1 MSEHGAKRTVLVTGG
16 TGFLGSHLVACFLSE
31 GHRVVAPARS
41 RDGMTPKERMARLL
55 DWFGTPHDQRRRL
68 EILEADVE
76 LPRLGLGAHQ
86 AADLRGR
93 VDEAVHCASETSFAA
108 GKQDQVRRVNVQ
120 GLDHLLDLLSG
131 SHCNRLY
138 LISTAYVAG
147 KRTGACPE
155 AFLKTTAFHNA
166 YEESKHRAEQL
177 AAQHCAAS
185 GMQLTVVR
193 PSIVYGDARTGRT
206 LAFNA
211 LYYPVRA
218 IQYFR
223 TLFSEDIRE
232 HGGRRAEALGVRLNP
247 DGSLHL
253 PIRIHDG
260 EGRGVNLIPV
270 DHFLRAFRA
279 IREAPCPDG
288 VFHIVNAHN
297 TTITELVAFT
307 RRFFDVTGIE
317 AVSAGDDPALPRSGL
332 ELLFD
337 RHVQAY
343 GAYMRD
349 ARVFDRS
356 RSDAL
361 LSRAGVVCPPF
372 TYAVFAKCM
381 QFAVDTDWG
390 RLLWTSHAK
399 GHGPDCAEQHRP

>member
-1 MSEHGAKRTVLVTGG
+1 MERTILVTGG
-16 TGFLGSHLVACFLSE
+16 TGFLGSHLVASLLNE
-31 GHRVVAPARS
+31 GHRVVASARS
-41 RDGMTPKERMARLL
+41 RDGMTPRERMARLL
-55 DWFGTPHDQRRRL
+55 DWFGTPHEQRHRL
-68 EILEADVE
+68 EVLEADLE
-76 LPRLGLGAHQ
+76 LPRLGLSAHH
-86 AADLRGR
+86 AADLGGR
-93 VDEAVHCASETSFAA
+93 VEEVVHCASETSFAA
-108 GKQDQVRRVNVQ
+108 GKQDQVRRVNVH
-120 GLDHLLDLLSG
+120 GLGHLLDLLAG
-131 SHCNRLY
+131 SPCNRLY
-138 LISTAYVAG
+138 LISTVYVAG
-147 KRTGACPE
+147 KRSGACLE
-155 AFLKTTAFHNA
+155 AFLQTTAFHNA
-166 YEESKHRAEQL
+166 YEESKLRAEQL

-185 GMQLTVVR
+185 GMQLTVIR
-193 PSIVYGDARTGRT
+193 PSIVYGNARTGRT

-223 TLFSEDIRE
+223 TLFIEDIRE
-232 HGGRRAEALGVRLNP
+232 HGGRRAEALGVCLNP

-253 PIRIHDG
+253 PIRIHGG

-307 RRFFDVTGIE
+307 RRFFDLTGI
-317 AVSAGDDPALPRSGL
+317 AAIPPGDDPTLPRSGL

-349 ARVFDRS
+349 ARVFDHS

-361 LSRAGVVCPPF
+361 LSRVGVVCPPF

-381 QFAVDTDWG
+381 QFAVDADWG
-390 RLLWTSHAK
+390 RRLWTSHAK
-399 GHGPDCAEQHRP
+399 GHGPGCAEQQ